1 MMDKRLGILVGCL
14 LLLGIPAWSWEFNT
28 DGDREG
34 WTSGQQLTGVAQGG
48 NLVLTVNAGATDP
61 FVVGP
66 AGPFNGDVITGVEFR
81 IRFSQEITS
90 TAGAAMYFFP
100 SAGSHGSY
108 DYGQHLIDPL
118 GWNIVYIDF
127 LSQPKGG
134 DSPSDW
140 FGEINNIRLDFI
152 QGLPDSYTVEIDWI
166 RFVDYPV
173 QNSVFE
179 YGYLDPWKVEGQ
191 GTIDS
196 FQVTG
201 DQFFGGL
208 SCVAVTGLGS
218 DQYHALSQDITDGL
232 TLKKGQ
238 IVSVMG
244 AVKIP
249 KDSWD
254 ANSALWF
261 RIREYDGTNENLSP
275 VTEVPVFDEWFPFQ
289 SQLALAYEPAQRKE
303 LKVQLYSKNPSG
315 KVFYFDDIFVEVQ
328 AAPIP
333 VIENPGW
340 PVNAV
345 KLAAGQT
352 ITIDGNVSAA
362 EYEGAQ
368 ALVMNADTYKGI
380 PDPYFPQYN
389 HNGAL
394 LTAGMADVTPLDDFN
409 GTYYFMWDDQFFYA
423 AVSAVDDNYSF
434 VGPDPNG
441 SDALQFVFA
450 VSPDVKDITAM
461 YIPTIAPEDAEGN
474 LLAKNDFA
482 GWLAIDIMGVSS
494 VAGKVNPDTSD
505 WTVEVKIPWNSM
517 TDFTTPVFP
526 PKSGDMVGFVVLAID
541 YDNGTLEWF
550 SCNEST
556 FPWNGEGVERMHFI
570 ERGTGVDQW
579 PLH

>member
-1 MMDKRLGILVGCL
+1 MDKRLGFCFACL
-14 LLLGIPAWSWEFNT
+14 MLLGTPAWAWEFNT

-34 WTSGQQLTGVAQGG
+34 WTSGQQLTGEAKDGK
-48 NLVLTVNAGATDP
+48 LILTVNAGATDP

-66 AGPFNGDVITGVEFR
+66 SGKFNGDVITGVEFR
-81 IRFSQEITS
+81 IRFSVDPT
-90 TAGAAMYFFP
+90 TAGGTSMYYFP
-100 SAGSHGSY
+100 AAGSHGSY
-108 DYGQHLIDPL
+108 DYGMHLLDPL
-118 GWNIVYIDF
+118 GWNIVYIDY
-127 LSQPKGG
+127 LNQNMGG
-134 DSPSDW
+134 DSPSPWEGQIDH
-140 FGEINNIRLDFI
+140 IRLDFM
-152 QGLPDSYTVEIDWI
+152 QGLPDEYTVEIDWI
-166 RFVDYPV
+166 RFVDSPI
-173 QNSVFE
+173 QNNVFE
-179 YGYLDPWKVEGQ
+179 FGYLDPWKAEGQ
-191 GTIDS
+191 GTIAS

-208 SCVAVTGLGS
+208 SSVAVTGLGS
-218 DQYHALSQDITDGL
+218 DQYHALSQDIADGL

-238 IVSVMG
+238 VVSVVG

-254 ANSALWF
+254 ANSTLWF
-261 RIREYDGTNENLSP
+261 RIREFDGTNENLSP
-275 VTEVPVFDEWFPFQ
+275 PTNVTVFDDWFQFQ

-315 KVFYFDDIFVEVQ
+315 KVFYFDDIFADVQ
-328 AAPIP
+328 AAPVP

-362 EYEGAQ
+362 EYQGAQ
-368 ALVMNADTYKGI
+368 ALVMNAQTIQGV
-380 PDPYFPQYN
+380 PDPYFKQYN
-389 HNGAL
+389 HDGAL
-394 LTAGMADVTPLDDFN
+394 LNAGMVDTTPLDDFN
-409 GTYYFMWDDQFFYA
+409 ATYYFMWDDQFFYA
-423 AVSAVDDNYSF
+423 AASAVDDNYSF

-450 VSPDVKDITAM
+450 ESPDVKDITAM

-474 LLAKNDFA
+474 LLAKNDFG
-482 GWLAIDIMGVSS
+482 GWLAIDIMGVST

-505 WTVEVKIPWNSM
+505 WTVEVKIPWSAM
-517 TDFTTPVFP
+517 TDFTKPVFP
-526 PKSGDMVGFVVLAID
+526 PKTGDMVGFVVLAID

-556 FPWNGEGVERMHFI
+556 FPWGGEGVERMYFI
-570 ERGTGVDQW
+570 DRGTGLEQW
-579 PLH
+579 SIY